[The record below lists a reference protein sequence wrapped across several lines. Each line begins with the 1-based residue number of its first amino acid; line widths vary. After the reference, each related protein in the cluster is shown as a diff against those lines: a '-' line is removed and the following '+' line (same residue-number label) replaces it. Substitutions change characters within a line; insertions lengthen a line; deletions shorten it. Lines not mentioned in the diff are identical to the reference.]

1 MRSEVS
7 LPNFNAVAAML
18 TGAKVFELGGWTIH
32 ELDAVNST
40 NLVAGTLPVW
50 HALRAETQT
59 AGRGRFE
66 RPWISDRGG
75 LWLSAVVP
83 APSVASAKEGLP
95 LVAGLAVCTALTEF
109 GIKALRLRWPNDVL
123 VHDRKLAGVLVD
135 QFVPDRFVI
144 GIGLNVNN
152 RPEVHDVKLRNHT
165 ARLAES
171 LQSIPPL
178 TKIIE
183 VMLAWLHRLIVEL
196 NDHGFVSMQPRINML
211 WGKSRRVELALD
223 SAAVCGVF
231 SGVDEHGR
239 LLLCDDAG
247 AIVAYNAAQVRHLQE
262 IE

>member
-1 MRSEVS
+1 
-7 LPNFNAVAAML
+7 
-18 TGAKVFELGGWTIH
+18 
-32 ELDAVNST
+32 
-40 NLVAGTLPVW
+40 
-50 HALRAETQT
+50 
-59 AGRGRFE
+59 
-66 RPWISDRGG
+66 
-75 LWLSAVVP
+75 
-83 APSVASAKEGLP
+83 
-95 LVAGLAVCTALTEF
+95 
-109 GIKALRLRWPNDVL
+109 
-123 VHDRKLAGVLVD
+123 VLVD